1 MSRLKGPFD
10 LGNRV
15 HADQRGIQALE
26 TAIMLVMFVI
36 VASVLAFAVL
46 TTGLAG
52 AQKTQEVGL
61 ESLKDSSASMVL
73 RGSIIGMAN
82 AAGTALENLTFTLA
96 SGGRA
101 GKAADLSSEG
111 TLVTYVD
118 NEQAK
123 NLESSEW
130 STTWLI
136 GSGPLLDSGE
146 AVELQVSLSVLDPP
160 LGPQKEFFLR
170 IRPVASS
177 VMLLQRTTPP
187 EFKRIVE
194 LSRGFAGPV
203 PVKPTITPI
212 PPTATPVK

>member
-1 MSRLKGPFD
+1 MNGPFNS
-10 LGNRV
+10 GNRF

-26 TAIMLVMFVI
+26 TAIMLVMFVV

-46 TTGLAG
+46 SSGLAG
-52 AQKTQEVGL
+52 SQRAQIVGV
-61 ESLKDSSASMVL
+61 ESLNESSASMVL

-82 AAGTALENLTFTLA
+82 AAGTALESLKFTLA
-96 SGGRA
+96 GGGRA
-101 GKAADLSSEG
+101 VKAADLSPEG
-111 TLVTYVD
+111 TIVTYVD
-118 NEQAK
+118 NEQAM

-146 AVELQVSLSVLDPP
+146 IVELYISLSALDPP
-160 LGPQKEFFLR
+160 LGPKKEFFLR
-170 IRPVASS
+170 VRPVESS
-177 VMLLQRTTPP
+177 IILLQRTPPP

-203 PVKPTITPI
+203 PVKPTITPL
-212 PPTATPVK
+212 PPTATPEK